1 MHKLLIMHTVVAEGK
16 GSLHAQTLSQ
26 VEDFEPI
33 FASRK
38 KFLPKHSDL
47 SFYNWDT
54 NYSTSNSTPNYQVWP
69 LTSTTVEPRLTATH
83 E

>member
-1 MHKLLIMHTVVAEGK
+1 MNAVTYVLVGK
-16 GSLHAQTLSQ
+16 GSLHAHASNSHSYIGTVRKGSSHAQTLKQ

-54 NYSTSNSTPNYQVWP
+54 NFSTSNSTPNYQV
-69 LTSTTVEPRLTATH
+69 
-83 E
+83 